1 MKKTIIILALS
12 GISSMA
18 YANDNFS
25 GFSAELGFSSRANEG
40 KATDFKRNG
49 VNIPITVEKIE
60 KTTSLS
66 GIALKY
72 TASLNDMMYVGLS
85 YERDLQES
93 KLGSVY
99 ASVFG
104 SREMVAEFAT
114 IKNNEKFVFSPAYKV
129 QDNLLLS
136 LRLGM
141 IRSTTDIGSAGEE
154 TNSIKNS
161 GSLVG
166 VGAQYALTNSIFIAG
181 SYDMFSFKDKT
192 YSSIDEDGVLS
203 YKFKPGGSSINLSVG
218 YRF

>member
-1 MKKTIIILALS
+1 MKKTIVILALS

-18 YANDNFS
+18 LADNFS
-25 GFSAELGFSSRANEG
+25 GFSAELGFSSRSSEADV
-40 KATDFKRNG
+40 TDFKSNG
-49 VNIPITVEKIE
+49 VNVPITAEKIE
-60 KTTSLS
+60 KTTALS
-66 GIALKY
+66 GLALKY
-72 TASLNDMMYVGLS
+72 TARLNDMMYVGLS
-85 YERDLQES
+85 YERDLQDA
-93 KLGSVY
+93 KLGPAY
-99 ASVFG
+99 ATVFG
-104 SREMVAEFAT
+104 RREMAAEFVT
-114 IKNNEKFVFSPAYKV
+114 IKNTEKFVFSPAYKV

-141 IRSTTDIGSAGEE
+141 IRSTTEVGDAGDFD
-154 TNSIKNS
+154 SIKNS

-192 YSSIDEDGVLS
+192 YSSIDEDGDVFS